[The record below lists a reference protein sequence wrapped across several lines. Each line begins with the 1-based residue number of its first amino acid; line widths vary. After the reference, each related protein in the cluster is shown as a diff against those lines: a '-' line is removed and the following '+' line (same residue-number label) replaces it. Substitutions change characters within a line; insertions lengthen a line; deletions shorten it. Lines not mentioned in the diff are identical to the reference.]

1 MNRRAA
7 LRSIGAAFGTV
18 GAGCLGGGGE
28 IIVSVQRSVTIEPGR
43 AWIKK
48 DIPDIS
54 DSGGGIEYIV
64 RSESPFDVYFF
75 AGEDSFEHYDAYLGG
90 YDPEE
95 TPSGHREIS
104 QTSTKTGS
112 EAHEATSSNNG
123 NRQPI
128 DVEGPYYFAVDH
140 SSYRMETR
148 VEEFDDPLNPVI
160 DLKII
165 RDRSPL

>member
-7 LRSIGAAFGTV
+7 LRSIGAAFGAV

-43 AWIKK
+43 GWVKK
-48 DIPDIS
+48 NIPDIS

-64 RSESPFDVYFF
+64 RADNPFDVYFF
-75 AGEDSFEHYDAYLGG
+75 AGEDSFEHYNTYISGNE
-90 YDPEE
+90 PEE
-95 TPSGHREIS
+95 TPPGNRDIS
-104 QTSTKTGS
+104 QTSTPTDSGLY
-112 EAHEATSSNNG
+112 EATSSGNG
-123 NRQPI
+123 NRQSI

-165 RDRSPL
+165 RNRSPL